1 MNEILSVLA
10 GGGTLAAVLA
20 VLLRYALAFQ
30 SSNSQQMREWREII
44 DQKDR
49 QIADLQR
56 TLADRDGRIQRLE
69 GRVAELEREVRHRD

>member
-1 MNEILSVLA
+1 MNEIVSVLA
-10 GGGTLAAVLA
+10 GGSTLGVVLT

-30 SSNSQQMREWREII
+30 KSNSEQMREWQAIV

-49 QIADLQR
+49 QISDLQR
-56 TLADRDGRIQRLE
+56 TLAERDERIQRLE